1 MVDETKKSGQY
12 DKIVFLEF
20 VEFLCR
26 ILYTK
31 FKATQEVLEHAIHIE
46 GEKKPNPV
54 VVADNGSSAQ
64 KVESPS

>member
-31 FKATQEVLEHAIHIE
+31 FKAVKEVLAHALHIDV
-46 GEKKPNPV
+46 EKKPDPI
-54 VVADNGSSAQ
+54 VVAANGSSAQ
-64 KVESPS
+64 KVKSPS